1 MAKQLSK
8 AGYRKLLDDDSPSTS
23 VSDGL
28 EYVPHGGRA
37 GRPRVKTADE
47 IRAEV
52 RARDPESWKRAEKMR
67 QEKHERGREATGDT
81 AELLVRR
88 LDEAIESDNEA
99 LFKARAVEFAQASPA
114 GWKAWLAEQDEFVYQ
129 QADEMGLDPDD
140 DEYPAD
146 TEMPSYILGGE
157 VAHAIETERVSA
169 LYAETQG
176 KIGKLEHASHVV
188 YDGRLREKG
197 KLPAPDDERGSA
209 YHSAVCDYILETTG
223 INLAELVNDGKGD
236 VAAEHYLRADAQLGA
251 MDRDARLQVFKKGIL
266 EAEDGS
272 VQAGLVTGADETA
285 RLLREQNDLLRRA
298 QGIPPEGAP
307 AIGGYDPSF
316 EPPETQAKI
325 EAPATAA
332 EIKASVRD
340 DAVSAEGGPSVT
352 ADGAFTVNGEATP
365 YAEVVRD
372 HEAEAR
378 TEREARESATGL
390 PRSFG

>member
-8 AGYRKLLDDDSPSTS
+8 AGYRKLLNDESPSTRIE
-23 VSDGL
+23 DGL
-28 EYVPHGGRA
+28 EFVPRGGRA
-37 GRPRVKTADE
+37 EPPKPTAE
-47 IRAEV
+47 QIREQAKQ
-52 RARDPESWKRAEKMR
+52 RDPQSWARASAMR
-67 QEKHERGREATGDT
+67 KQRFERGREDSADT
-81 AELLVRR
+81 AELAARR
-88 LDEAIESDNEA
+88 LDEAIAEGSEG
-99 LFKARAVEFAQASPA
+99 LIVARAVEFRKASPA
-114 GWKAWLAEQDEFVYQ
+114 GFQSFLDEQDEFYFQ
-129 QADEMGLDPDD
+129 QRDEYGLDPDD
-140 DEYPAD
+140 FDE
-146 TEMPSYILGGE
+146 TELPSNTLGGE

-176 KIGKLEHASHVV
+176 KIGKLEQASHVV
-188 YDGRLREKG
+188 YNGRLKEKG

-325 EAPATAA
+325 EAPVSA
-332 EIKASVRD
+332 EAIKASVLD
-340 DAVSAEGGPSVT
+340 STKS
-352 ADGAFTVNGEATP
+352 ADGGADIRSGFTSDGEPVSYSEIT
-365 YAEVVRD
+365 RD
-372 HEAEAR
+372 LEAEQR
-378 TEREARESATGL
+378 SEREARESATGP